1 MSDLKDPRVYF
12 AAERTLLAWNRTSLT
27 IMAFGF
33 VVERFG
39 LFMQFFGA
47 KADAVLSRGASF
59 WLGIAFILLGAGS
72 AAAAVLQ
79 YRKVLGTLRPA
90 DIPEG
95 YRVNAGAVANVLV
108 ALLGVMLCVYLFW
121 ESAS

>member
-1 MSDLKDPRVYF
+1 MSEPRDPRVYF

-39 LFMQFFGA
+39 LFMQLFAGQGNA
-47 KADAVLSRGASF
+47 ALSRGASF

-72 AAAAVLQ
+72 AALAVLQ
-79 YRKVLGTLRPA
+79 YRKVLSTLQPA
-90 DIPEG
+90 QIPEG
-95 YRVNAGAVANVLV
+95 YRVNAGAIANVLV
-108 ALLGVMLCVYLFW
+108 ALLGVALCAYLFW
-121 ESAS
+121 ESTS

>member
-1 MSDLKDPRVYF
+1 MSELKDPRVYF

-39 LFMQFFGA
+39 LFMQLFAAEG
-47 KADAVLSRGASF
+47 DAVLSRGASF

-72 AAAAVLQ
+72 AASAVLQ
-79 YRKVLGTLRPA
+79 YRRVLRTLRPS
-90 DIPEG
+90 DMPEG

-108 ALLGVMLCVYLFW
+108 ALLGVALCVYLFW
-121 ESAS
+121 ESTS

>member
-1 MSDLKDPRVYF
+1 
-12 AAERTLLAWNRTSLT
+12 
-27 IMAFGF
+27 MAFGF

-39 LFMQFFGA
+39 LFMQLFAAEGN
-47 KADAVLSRGASF
+47 AVLSRGASF

-79 YRKVLGTLRPA
+79 FRQVLRTLRPA
-90 DIPEG
+90 EIPEAYG
-95 YRVNAGAVANVLV
+95 VNAGAIANILV
-108 ALLGVMLCVYLFW
+108 ALLGVALCAYLFW

>member
-39 LFMQFFGA
+39 LFMQLFAAEG
-47 KADAVLSRGASF
+47 DAVLSRGASF

-72 AAAAVLQ
+72 AGAAVLQ
-79 YRKVLGTLRPA
+79 YRQVLRSLQPA
-90 DIPEG
+90 EIPEG
-95 YRVNAGAVANVLV
+95 YRVHAGAIANVLV
-108 ALLGVMLCVYLFW
+108 ALLGVALCAYLFW
-121 ESAS
+121 ESTS